1 MFYTKPFDTKCMV
14 VVAPCIIRAIDFM
27 SNHTN
32 VPLKNVSD
40 MREHIR
46 DIVTEYYQECYAQA
60 LLKNNGCEPK
70 NFKLST
76 IEYVLLLLN
85 IVPLVRVTQSNYN
98 GSTKTKSIVYIYDFD
113 EMSPTYGQYVPAEK
127 LMMDIIRDIEPFKTA
142 SHYQQLYKVLTV
154 YIPQTDELPITK
166 IKENNSVFEFLS
178 EFLPRFKWEVLPT
191 KFLYELYKAWVS
203 KDNANEKPVKKSVFI
218 KYSADFFE
226 DQPGWSVRLGQDDKI
241 TVGTRMDADEPLIT
255 EYNLTDYMYPNYKGS
270 DARTQRAFTR
280 PKTTRGYV
288 KLKTQQHNC

>member
-1 MFYTKPFDTKCMV
+1 MFHTKLFDTKYMV
-14 VVAPCIIRAIDFM
+14 MVDPRIIRVVDFM
-27 SNHTN
+27 SARTN
-32 VPLKNVSD
+32 ISLKNFSEMQD
-40 MREHIR
+40 HIR
-46 DIVTEYYQECYAQA
+46 DIVTEYYQERYTQVLYA
-60 LLKNNGCEPK
+60 NNGREPK

-113 EMSPTYGQYVPAEK
+113 ETSPTYGQYVPAQK

-142 SHYQQLYKVLTV
+142 SHYQQIYKVLTV

-166 IKENNSVFEFLS
+166 TQESNSVFEFLN

-191 KFLYELYKAWVS
+191 KFLYKLYESWMS

-218 KYSADFFE
+218 KHATDFFK
-226 DQPGWSVRLGQDDKI
+226 DQPGWSVRLDQNDKI

-280 PKTTRGYV
+280 PKTIRGYA
-288 KLKTQQHNC
+288 KLKYSTN